1 MYASQIKTESSE
13 HRQALAEFI
22 REETDG
28 GREIMRFYLD
38 VMRNRFEDAK
48 LCHRIAAAR
57 EIAKHGSKEAR
68 DFLNAVA
75 RSKNGRTPSR
85 APARLRPIDGLADFI
100 RKETDDGK
108 EVARFLLD
116 IIRNRVEDARM
127 GHKISAAR
135 ELLKRAFDNVRGHS
149 DDEYDGRKDAKNCKN
164 KSCYHWQ
171 YAVKRWGIDSYGR
184 KHLEKI
190 YGGEEAA
197 SVAIRAAIQHRR
209 DTVRDHYHVPDHDF
223 TPIKNPEDD
232 PYGKGSYRYDELCIH
247 FGDNQAIRIANKAVE
262 EYKKQLAA
270 DLETKEQ
277 HSDEDPPEDRRH
289 QSGSRQD
296 HSAETPAKPTLLEG
310 EGWSLPRARCGGE
323 GESQVESRPL
333 KPAIAV
339 DSEVTQKSPAAEDS
353 KPAQHQDPSDPVIT
367 SENQQRSDEDPPEDR
382 RHHPGSRQKHPAAE
396 DAKLG
401 EPPDPTDSVILSE
414 AERSPAPGPE
424 RPRRSGRLK
433 KRRLKRRLLAASRS
447 RPVPSLAAT
456 TSDRGP
462 PTAPSP

>member
-1 MYASQIKTESSE
+1 MYDSQAKTETSE

-28 GREIMRFYLD
+28 GREIMSFFLD

-57 EIAKHGSKEAR
+57 EIAKHGSIEAR
-68 DFLNAVA
+68 EFLNAVA
-75 RSKNGRTPSR
+75 RSENGRTPSR

-100 RKETDDGK
+100 RKETDDGR

-116 IIRNRVEDARM
+116 IIRNRVKDARM

-135 ELLKRAFDNVRGHS
+135 ELLKRAFDNVTGHS
-149 DDEYDGRKDAKNCKN
+149 DDEYDGRKDAKECKN

-171 YAVKRWGIDSYGR
+171 YAVQRWGLDSSGR

-209 DTVRDHYHVPDHDF
+209 DTVTDHSHVPDHDF

-277 HSDEDPPEDRRH
+277 HSDEDPPEDRH
-289 QSGSRQD
+289 HHSGSPQD
-296 HSAETPAKPTLLEG
+296 PPAETLAKPPLLEA
-310 EGWSLPRARCGGE
+310 EGRSLPRARCGGE

-333 KPAIAV
+333 KPAIAS
-339 DSEVTQKSPAAEDS
+339 DSEVTQKSTATEDS
-353 KPAQHQDPSDPVIT
+353 KPA
-367 SENQQRSDEDPPEDR
+367 E
-382 RHHPGSRQKHPAAE
+382 HPG
-396 DAKLG
+396 
-401 EPPDPTDSVILSE
+401 PTDSVILSE
-414 AERSPAPGPE
+414 AERSPAPVPE

-456 TSDRGP
+456 ASDRGP
-462 PTAPSP
+462 PTAPFP